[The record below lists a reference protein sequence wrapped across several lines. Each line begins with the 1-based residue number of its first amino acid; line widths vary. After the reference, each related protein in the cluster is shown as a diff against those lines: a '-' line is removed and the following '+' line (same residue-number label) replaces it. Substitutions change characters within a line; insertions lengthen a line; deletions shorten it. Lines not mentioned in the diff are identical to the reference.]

1 MLTGNSQGL
10 LWAVCQPLW
19 TTSTI
24 IILKHTSDPGLLCPN
39 TLSGSPMPGGEPG
52 PAHFPSLTPSPL
64 ASSVPPQLA
73 RCASLP
79 AFLRRCLALGTQGCT
94 DPTHFLTSRDSKA
107 GLHSS
112 GQSKCWSCLPVTQ
125 LSCPGTER
133 RGQAQGLCSGCRT
146 EHRAGTE
153 GFALGGRETVLAPLD
168 QKCGCCSRR
177 RAVLAEAP
185 HLHRALRRQS
195 LHHGDRKVRS
205 QESLRPQGRSPKCEF
220 WPTFVNMPGCELHPL
235 LHLSS
240 SKSL

>member
-1 MLTGNSQGL
+1 MASFKALRRPQSSAL
-10 LWAVCQPLW
+10 
-19 TTSTI
+19 
-24 IILKHTSDPGLLCPN
+24 
-39 TLSGSPMPGGEPG
+39 
-52 PAHFPSLTPSPL
+52 PA
-64 ASSVPPQLA
+64 ASSIEV
-73 RCASLP
+73 
-79 AFLRRCLALGTQGCT
+79 
-94 DPTHFLTSRDSKA
+94 
-107 GLHSS
+107 LHSP

-168 QKCGCCSRR
+168 QRCGCCSRR

-185 HLHRALRRQS
+185 HLHRALGRQS
-195 LHHGDRKVRS
+195 LHHGDGKVRS
-205 QESLRPQGRSPKCEF
+205 QELLRPQGRSPKCEF